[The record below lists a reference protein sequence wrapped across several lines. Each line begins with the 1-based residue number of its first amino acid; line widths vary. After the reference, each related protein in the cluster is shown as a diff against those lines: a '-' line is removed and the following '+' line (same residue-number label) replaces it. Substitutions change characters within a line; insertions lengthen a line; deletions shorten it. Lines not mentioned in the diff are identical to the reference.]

1 MAQNEINIKVKIS
14 DDGSLSLVSQK
25 AEQAAKSTENLTS
38 SRNRYQKGEKGV
50 AGATSNS
57 TKAFSKMNQAMGGGL
72 VPAYATLAAN
82 VFALSAAF
90 GVLRRAAQVEQLSAV
105 LQVLGEASG
114 LAMDTLSRGLQE
126 STGYALSMEEAMR
139 STAMITSA
147 GLDPSL
153 IEDFGE
159 AAKNASIALGRNT
172 QDSLERF
179 TRGVTKLEPE
189 LLDELGIFVK
199 LDEAYDQYAQQ
210 LGKGVNQLTSFEKRQ
225 AFANATL
232 GEANAKF
239 GALSQVDAN
248 PYDKLA
254 AAFADVSK
262 QFLPI

>member
-14 DDGSLSLVSQK
+14 DDGSLSLVSKK
-25 AEQAAKSTENLTS
+25 AKDAAKSTEELTQ
-38 SRNRYQKGEKGV
+38 SRNRYQRGEKGV

-57 TKAFSKMNQAMGGGL
+57 TKAFSKMQQAMGGGL

-90 GVLRRAAQVEQLSAV
+90 NVLRRAAQVEQLSAG
-105 LQVLGEASG
+105 LAVLGEASG

-199 LDEAYDQYAQQ
+199 LDEAYDQYA
-210 LGKGVNQLTSFEKRQ
+210 
-225 AFANATL
+225 
-232 GEANAKF
+232 
-239 GALSQVDAN
+239 
-248 PYDKLA
+248 
-254 AAFADVSK
+254 
-262 QFLPI
+262 